1 MDNPEEL
8 EIGFLIELAI
18 TGEADQEQFDKVM
31 DRVENEPETA
41 ELYQQALAEH
51 QLLEAALPAAEQ
63 ELAQEQVREA
73 ERQRQ
78 LAEQQRLKQEND
90 LDLGM

>member
-18 TGEADQEQFDKVM
+18 TGEADWEQYNEVM
-31 DRVENEPETA
+31 DRVENEPAIA
-41 ELYQQALAEH
+41 ELYQQALAQH
-51 QLLEAALPAAEQ
+51 QLMEASLPAAEQ
-63 ELAQEQVREA
+63 NLVQEQVMEA

-78 LAEQQRLKQEND
+78 LAEKQRLEQKND
-90 LDLGM
+90 MDLEM